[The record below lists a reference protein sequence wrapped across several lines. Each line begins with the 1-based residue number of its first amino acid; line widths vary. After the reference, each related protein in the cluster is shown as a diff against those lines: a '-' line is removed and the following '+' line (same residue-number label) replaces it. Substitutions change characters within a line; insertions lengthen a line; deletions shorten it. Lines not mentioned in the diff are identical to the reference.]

1 MREEPGGQIPDFAF
15 APSGLQMNMEFGVFD
30 HLDRTGPSLPD
41 YYEDR
46 LKIVEAYDRAG
57 FYAYHLAEH
66 HATPLGMAP
75 SPNVFLA
82 ALAQRTRRLR
92 FGPLV
97 YALPLHHPL
106 RLIEEI
112 CMLDQMSGGRI
123 EIGFGR
129 GASPIEIAYYGVDP
143 DDAQDLYAEGVEL
156 ILNGLTHKTLDFHGK
171 HFSFAAVPMELQ
183 PLQKPHPP
191 VWYGVHAPDSAE
203 RAAKRNLHVVSLDPT
218 AAARL
223 AIERYR
229 ACWRPPH
236 PGAAL
241 PKLGLGRFIVVGETD
256 AAALRLARRA
266 YPVWHQS
273 FTYLF
278 RLLGRPQ
285 NYPRPADFDAL
296 MERGQGVAGAPATVT
311 DFLKAQLAETQCN
324 YLAGQFAFGDLTR
337 EEALSS
343 IALFVG
349 DVMPALRNVIPG
361 PAEGRNPESIATEQA
376 ERAPSPIRQRQ

>member
-1 MREEPGGQIPDFAF
+1 
-15 APSGLQMNMEFGVFD
+15 MEFGVFD
-30 HLDRTGPSLPD
+30 HLDRTGSPLPD

-82 ALAQRTRRLR
+82 AVAQRTRRLR
-92 FGPLV
+92 FGPLI

-112 CMLDQMSGGRI
+112 CMLDQMSGGRL

-129 GASPIEIAYYGVDP
+129 GASPIEIELYGVDP
-143 DDAQDLYAEGVEL
+143 GATQDIYSEGVEL
-156 ILNGLTHKTLDFHGK
+156 VLQGLTHKTLDFRGK
-171 HFSFAAVPMELQ
+171 HFTFANVPMELE

-203 RAAKRNLHVVSLDPT
+203 RAAKRNLNVVTLDPT
-218 AAARL
+218 EEARL
-223 AIERYR
+223 AIARYR
-229 ACWRPPH
+229 DSWRPPQ
-236 PGAAL
+236 PGAAM
-241 PKLGLGRFIVVGETD
+241 PHLGLGRFIVVAGTD
-256 AAALRLARRA
+256 AEALRLARRA

-278 RLLGRPQ
+278 RLVGRAQ
-285 NYPRPADFDAL
+285 NHPRPPDFDAL
-296 MERGQGVAGAPATVT
+296 MARGQGVAGSPTTVA
-311 DFLKAQLAETQCN
+311 DWLGRQLVETQCN
-324 YLAGQFAFGDLTR
+324 YVVGQFAFGDMTR
-337 EEALSS
+337 EEALNS
-343 IALFVG
+343 IALFA
-349 DVMPALRNVIPG
+349 DAVMPALRATSDDRVPL
-361 PAEGRNPESIATEQA
+361 PLAGRG
-376 ERAPSPIRQRQ
+376 